1 MAIRLELSSED
12 AKTLLEALQKH
23 LTEFRRE
30 VAGTENP
37 AFRHTL
43 QREQN
48 GLERIIEALRR
59 QGV

>member
-1 MAIRLELSSED
+1 MAIRLELSVED
-12 AKTLLEALQKH
+12 AKSLVDALQKH

-37 AFRHTL
+37 TFRHTL

-48 GLERIIEALRR
+48 SLERIRR
-59 QGV
+59 ESS